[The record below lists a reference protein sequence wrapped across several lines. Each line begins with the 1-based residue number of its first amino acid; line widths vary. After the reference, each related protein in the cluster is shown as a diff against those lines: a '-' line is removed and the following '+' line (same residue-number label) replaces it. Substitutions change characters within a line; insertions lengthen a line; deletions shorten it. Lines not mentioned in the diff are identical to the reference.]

1 MRRSIV
7 ETKVKERVEE
17 LTVDRL
23 RQQVDPSIFHFQST
37 EELEALREVIGQD
50 RAVRAISFGIDIESP
65 GYHVFAMGP
74 AGVGKMTTIKQFLQQ
89 TAADQPVPDDWLYLN
104 NFEDSDKP
112 KAIRLPAGRGCQFE
126 NDMQELVEDLKR
138 QVPQAFD
145 SEDYESERDEIEEKY
160 QKRRQSL
167 VQELEHEAQ
176 SKGFTLVQSPR
187 GILLAPVIQ
196 GNVITPDQFEQ
207 LDDEKRQE
215 IERRQSELQS
225 ELRGTMGKLQQL
237 QQEAKEE
244 IRQLDREVV
253 GFAVDHLI
261 NNLQEKYSEFDKV
274 VEHLNTVRADIMDN
288 VEELKQW
295 KQMEEQQQMLP
306 AMLMRGQQPSFD
318 QYRANLIVDNCET
331 EGAPV
336 IAESNPSFQ
345 NLVGRI
351 EHQAQLGALVTN
363 YMMIKPGSLH
373 RANGGYLMVD
383 ARDLLLKPF
392 AYQGLKRALKNQ
404 EIEIESMAQE
414 YQVIATR
421 TLEPEPIP
429 LDVKVVITGDPMLYY
444 ALYQVD
450 PDFQELFKV
459 KADFAIE
466 TDRNSETAE
475 QYAQFIG
482 NICRQE
488 GLMHFAPSGVARM
501 VEHGSRMVSHQ
512 KKVATKFGDLV
523 DLIRESSYWAGKNG
537 NAHVEAED
545 VKKALDE
552 RIYRSNRL
560 EKRIQ
565 ELIEEGTI
573 LIDTEGEVAGQ
584 VNGLSVMPLGDYM
597 FGKPSRITA
606 RVHVGSAG
614 VVNIDRETELGGP
627 IHNKGVMILSG
638 YLGGKYAQ
646 DVPMALS
653 ASLTFE
659 QLYQPMDGDS
669 ASSTELYALLSAL
682 AEMPIRQDLAVT
694 GSVNQQGTV
703 QAIGGV
709 NEKIEGYFEVCKQ
722 KGLTGKQGVL
732 IPASNV
738 KHLMLRDEVVD
749 AVKEGK
755 FHIYPISTIDEGI
768 SLLTGVDAGER
779 QPDGTYPE
787 GTVNRAVEERLQRLA
802 EKGRKYASSKE
813 ESE

>member
-1 MRRSIV
+1 MRRNIV
-7 ETKVKERVEE
+7 ETKVRERVGE
-17 LTVDRL
+17 LAVDQL
-23 RQQVDPSIFHFQST
+23 RQRVDPSIFHFEST

-50 RAVRAISFGIDIESP
+50 RAVRAISFGIDIHSP
-65 GYHVFAMGP
+65 GYHIFAMGP
-74 AGVGKMTTIKQFLQQ
+74 AGVGKMTTIRQFLERA
-89 TAADQPVPDDWLYLN
+89 AADEPVPDDWLYVN

-112 KAIRLPAGRGCQFE
+112 RSIRMPAGQGCAFE
-126 NDMQELVEDLKR
+126 NDMEELVEDLKR

-145 SEDYESERDEIEEKY
+145 GEDYEQERDEIQEKY

-167 VQELEHEAQ
+167 VEELENEAQ

-187 GILLAPVIQ
+187 GILLAPIIQ
-196 GNVITPDQFEQ
+196 GQVVTPEQFEK
-207 LDDEKRQE
+207 LDDNKQQE
-215 IERRQSELQS
+215 IERHESELESQ
-225 ELRGTMGKLQQL
+225 LRGTMNKIQQL

-261 NNLQEKYSEFDKV
+261 NALQERYSKFEKV
-274 VEHLNTVRADIMDN
+274 VEHLDAVRADIMDN

-295 KQMEEQQQMLP
+295 KQMQEQEQVLP
-306 AMLMRGQQPSFD
+306 AMLLRGQQPSFD
-318 QYRANLIVDNCET
+318 KYLTNLIVDNCET

-336 IAESNPSFQ
+336 IVESNPSFQ

-392 AYQGLKRALKNQ
+392 AYQALKRALKNQ
-404 EIEIESMAQE
+404 EVEIESMGQE

-421 TLEPEPIP
+421 TLEPDPIP
-429 LDVKVVITGDPMLYY
+429 LDIKVVIAGDPMLYY
-444 ALYQVD
+444 ALYQAD

-459 KADFAIE
+459 KADFAVE
-466 TDRNSETAE
+466 TDRNSATAE

-565 ELIEEGTI
+565 ELIDEGTI
-573 LIDTEGEVAGQ
+573 LIDTEGAVAGQ

-606 RVHVGSAG
+606 TVHVGSAG

-638 YLGGKYAQ
+638 YLGSKYAQ

-722 KGLTGKQGVL
+722 KGLTGRQGVL

-738 KHLMLRDEVVD
+738 KHLMLRDEVVES
-749 AVKEGK
+749 VKEGR

-768 SLLTGVDAGER
+768 SLLTGVEAGER

-787 GTVNRAVEERLQRLA
+787 GTVNRAVEQRLRELA

-813 ESE
+813 ESD

>member
-1 MRRSIV
+1 MRRNIV
-7 ETKVKERVEE
+7 ETKTRERIEE
-17 LTVDRL
+17 LTVEQL
-23 RQQVDPSIFHFQST
+23 RQTVDPSMFHFKST

-50 RAVRAISFGIDIESP
+50 RAVRAISFGIDIDSP
-65 GYHVFAMGP
+65 GYHIFAMGP
-74 AGVGKMTTIKQFLQQ
+74 TGVGKMSMIKEFLER
-89 TAADQPVPDDWLYLN
+89 TAADQAVPDDWLYVN

-112 KAIRLPAGRGCQFE
+112 KSIRLPAGKGCGFE
-126 NDMQELVEDLKR
+126 HDMEELVEDLKR

-145 SEDYESERDEIEEKY
+145 SEDYEQERDEIQDKF

-167 VQELEHEAQ
+167 VEELEGEAE
-176 SKGFTLVQSPR
+176 SKAFTLVQSPR

-196 GNVITPDQFEQ
+196 GQVVTPEQFEQ
-207 LDDEKRQE
+207 LDDNKRQE
-215 IERRQSELQS
+215 IEHRESELES
-225 ELRGTMGKLQQL
+225 ALRGTMNKIQQL

-244 IRQLDREVV
+244 IRQLDREVI

-261 NNLQEKYSEFDKV
+261 NNLQQKYSGFDKV
-274 VEHLNTVRADIMDN
+274 VKHLDAVRADIMDN

-295 KQMEEQQQMLP
+295 KQMEDQEQVLP
-306 AMLMRGQQPSFD
+306 AILLRGQQPSFD
-318 QYRANLIVDNCET
+318 PYLANLIVDNCKT

-336 IAESNPSFQ
+336 IVENNPLFQ

-363 YMMIKPGSLH
+363 FLMIKPGSLQ

-383 ARDLLLKPF
+383 ARDLLMKPF
-392 AYQGLKRALKNQ
+392 AYQALKRALKNQ
-404 EIEIESMAQE
+404 EVEIESMGQE
-414 YQVIATR
+414 YQIIATR
-421 TLEPEPIP
+421 TLEPEAIP
-429 LDVKVVITGDPMLYY
+429 LDIKVVITGDPMLYY
-444 ALYQVD
+444 ALYQLD
-450 PDFQELFKV
+450 PEFQELFKV
-459 KADFAIE
+459 KADFAVE
-466 TDRNSETAE
+466 TERNPETAE

-488 GLMHFAPSGVARM
+488 NLMHFAPSGVARL

-523 DLIRESSYWAGKNG
+523 DLIRESSYWAGKDG
-537 NAHVEAED
+537 NTYVEAED

-552 RIYRSNRL
+552 RIYRSNQL

-573 LIDTEGEVAGQ
+573 LIDTDGEVAGQ

-627 IHNKGVMILSG
+627 IHNKGVLILSG

-703 QAIGGV
+703 QAIGGA
-709 NEKIEGYFEVCKQ
+709 NEKIEGYLEVCKQ
-722 KGLTGKQGVL
+722 KGLTGRQGVL
-732 IPASNV
+732 IPRSNV
-738 KHLMLRDEVVD
+738 QNLMLRDEVVD
-749 AVKEGK
+749 AVKDGK

-768 SLLTGVDAGER
+768 ALLTGVEAGER

-787 GTVNRAVEERLQRLA
+787 GTVNWAVEQRLRHLA
-802 EKGRKYASSKE
+802 ETGRKYARESE

>member
-1 MRRSIV
+1 MRRNVV
-7 ETKVKERVEE
+7 ETKIRERVEE
-17 LTVDRL
+17 LTVDQL
-23 RQQVDPSIFHFQST
+23 RQTVDPGIFHFQST

-50 RAVRAISFGIDIESP
+50 RAVRAISFGIDIHSP

-74 AGVGKMTTIKQFLQQ
+74 AGVGKMTTIKQFLER
-89 TAADQPVPDDWLYLN
+89 TAADEPVPDDWLYVN

-112 KAIRLPAGRGCQFE
+112 KSIRLPAGRGCEFE
-126 NDMQELVEDLKR
+126 HDMEELVEDLKR

-145 SEDYESERDEIEEKY
+145 SEDYEQERDEIQEKY
-160 QKRRQSL
+160 QKRRQAL
-167 VQELEHEAQ
+167 VEELENEAQ

-196 GNVITPDQFEQ
+196 GQVVTPDQFEQ
-207 LDDEKRQE
+207 LGDDKQQE
-215 IERRQSELQS
+215 IERRQSELQN
-225 ELRGTMGKLQQL
+225 ELRGTMNKLQQL

-295 KQMEEQQQMLP
+295 KQML
-306 AMLMRGQQPSFD
+306 LRGQQPSFD
-318 QYRANLIVDNCET
+318 QYLANLIVDNCET
-331 EGAPV
+331 VGAPV
-336 IAESNPSFQ
+336 IVESNPSFQ

-363 YMMIKPGSLH
+363 FLMIKPGSLH

-404 EIEIESMAQE
+404 EVEIESMGQE
-414 YQVIATR
+414 YQIIATR

-459 KADFAIE
+459 KADFAVD
-466 TDRNSETAE
+466 TDRNPETAE

-482 NICRQE
+482 NICRDE

-537 NAHVEAED
+537 NTHVEAED

-552 RIYRSNRL
+552 RIYRSNQL

-627 IHNKGVMILSG
+627 IHNKGVM
-638 YLGGKYAQ
+638 
-646 DVPMALS
+646 MALS

-659 QLYQPMDGDS
+659 QLYQPVDGDS

-703 QAIGGV
+703 QAIGGA

-722 KGLTGKQGVL
+722 KGLTGRQGVL
-732 IPASNV
+732 IPRSNV
-738 KHLMLRDEVVD
+738 QNLMLRDEVVD
-749 AVKEGK
+749 AVKDGK

-768 SLLTGVDAGER
+768 SLLTGVEAGER
-779 QPDGTYPE
+779 QADGTYPE
-787 GTVNRAVEERLQRLA
+787 GTVNWAVEKRLRHLA
-802 EKGRKYASSKE
+802 ETGRRYARDKE
-813 ESE
+813 ESD